1 MRKLLTPLFL
11 FAATLTAHA
20 QSGADGSGADA
31 LKLRVLAQQS
41 MPPKWLMRDGQ
52 RIGICPDILAAIEK
66 IEPRIDF
73 VGFDAQ
79 RSTPA
84 IEQVLEAGL
93 VDAACGLLDND
104 RRRQLAQVV
113 GPALYTVRH
122 RLAAARGDGVTVRNL
137 DELASLRALVVIT
150 RGSQY
155 AAQLRAA
162 GLEVDDSNGDNIV
175 NLKKVAAGHGR
186 FFYSNE
192 LSLSWLLQDAAVQ
205 GQLRIV
211 PGVLKEDPIYFWISK
226 KVDPATAAMV
236 DRALNKLQASGELV
250 RIYKSW
256 ATRAPRLP

>member
-1 MRKLLTPLFL
+1 MRTLLIPLFL
-11 FAATLTAHA
+11 LAATLPALA
-20 QSGADGSGADA
+20 RPGVDDNGAGV

-41 MPPKWLMRDGQ
+41 MPPKWLMRDGR

-104 RRRQLAQVV
+104 KRRQLAQVV

-122 RLAAARGDGVTVRNL
+122 RLAVARGDDVTVRNF
-137 DELASLRALVVIT
+137 DELVSLRPLMVIT
-150 RGSQY
+150 RGSEY
-155 AAQLRAA
+155 AAQLRAM

-186 FFYSNE
+186 FFYGNE
-192 LSLSWLLQDAAVQ
+192 LSLRWLLRDAAVQ
-205 GQLRIV
+205 GQLRMV
-211 PGVLKEDPIYFWISK
+211 PGVLKEEPIYFWIGK
-226 KVDPATAAMV
+226 KVDPATALMV
-236 DRALNKLQASGELV
+236 DRALDKLQANGELA
-250 RIYKSW
+250 RIYKRW
-256 ATRAPRLP
+256 ATRAPQLP